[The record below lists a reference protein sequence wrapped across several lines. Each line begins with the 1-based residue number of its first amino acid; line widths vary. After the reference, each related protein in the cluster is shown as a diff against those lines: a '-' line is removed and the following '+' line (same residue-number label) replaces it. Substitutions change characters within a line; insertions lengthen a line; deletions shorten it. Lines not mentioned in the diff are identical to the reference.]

1 MMDKILKNKLLMQI
15 IKFVFVGGTAFL
27 IDYYLLLFL
36 TNTMNIHY
44 VVSNVISFCVSV
56 IYNYILSAFWVF
68 EMDKNKSK
76 TQTFVVFIVLS
87 VIGLLINTVVV
98 FLLYDATKIFALS
111 ISKIIA
117 TAIVMVYNFV
127 SRKIFLEK

>member
-1 MMDKILKNKLLMQI
+1 MDKILKNKLLMQI

>member
-56 IYNYILSAFWVF
+56 LYNYILSAFWVF
-68 EMDKNKSK
+68 EMDKSKSK

>member
-98 FLLYDATKIFALS
+98 FLFYDATKIFALS

>member
-76 TQTFVVFIVLS
+76 TQIFVVFIVLS

>member
-1 MMDKILKNKLLMQI
+1 MDKILKNKLLMQI

-127 SRKIFLEK
+127 SRKIFLGK

>member
-1 MMDKILKNKLLMQI
+1 MDKILKNKLLMQI

-76 TQTFVVFIVLS
+76 TQTFIVFIVLS

-111 ISKIIA
+111 ISKVIA

>member
-36 TNTMNIHY
+36 TNTMNINY

-98 FLLYDATKIFALS
+98 FLLYDATKIFTLS

>member
-1 MMDKILKNKLLMQI
+1 MMDKISKNKLLMQI